1 VLRVSPW
8 TLRDDL
14 RRAEQAI
21 VAATGVAPR
30 LYRPPYGVLSA
41 GALALAGQHG
51 WEPVLWSRWGRDS
64 RATASA
70 VSIAADATRDLAGGE
85 IVLLHDADRY
95 TVPSSWRRTLVAL
108 PAIVDDVR
116 RSGLEFRTIT

>member
-1 VLRVSPW
+1 MSGWRSPRW
-8 TLRDDL
+8 
-14 RRAEQAI
+14 
-21 VAATGVAPR
+21 
-30 LYRPPYGVLSA
+30 PPARSRWPGSTDGSPCCGAA
-41 GALALAGQHG
+41 GA
-51 WEPVLWSRWGRDS
+51 S

-95 TVPSSWRRTLVAL
+95 SVPSSWRRTLVAL

-116 RSGLEFRTIT
+116 RSRLEFRTIT